1 VREILDRFQFESF
14 GAIEGGNHVTRSKW
28 ITDPVSATKHGY
40 RRLTQ
45 LNLSRLAVSCVAI
58 FAVLLP
64 LVGNALGQS
73 QASSA
78 TLTGT
83 VSDKTGAVIPGA
95 LVTLTNH
102 ALGFQ
107 REQRTPDTGI
117 FTFTLLS
124 PGIYSLSVQKQG
136 LSTFTETNIS
146 MEVGQKL
153 DIPVSLSVGN
163 VSEEVTVTSATP
175 QLDTEDANISSY
187 VDGRAIS
194 QLPLNQRNIVSLTF
208 LNAAVTNQALTQW
221 TGGTSANQPN
231 ADQDLTFLNFA
242 GSRFGDTEYLLDGHW
257 DVDPQWGG
265 IIYTP
270 GVEETQEFR
279 LQSNS
284 FSAQFGFSSG
294 NVINMV
300 TKSGSDELHGS
311 VFDFLRNS
319 AADARNYFDHNPQTH
334 FERNQFGFTLGGP
347 VILPH
352 IYSGRRRTFFFGS
365 YEGLRAASP
374 VTSTE
379 TVPTAAER
387 GGDFSALLGSPIVGV
402 KDSLGRQVYAGAI
415 YDPYSARPIVAGQI
429 DPVSGLVATSSGV
442 IMDPFGGVNGS
453 LPTNLIPTSRFD
465 KLASTLLQYYPN
477 PTNSNATNNYT
488 FSGSSPQQ
496 QDSYTVRIDQN
507 IGDKA
512 SAWGRFSN
520 RGEFKTGGVALY
532 GSNDPG
538 GPGLKNGDNRWD
550 AAGGYSL
557 NLSSSLVLSL
567 NIGWNRWIET
577 NVPQGNPFDVTQ
589 LGWLPSLNVGGGVF
603 PNVNLSNGYAGLGSG
618 SPQTAPREARSIG
631 IDITKTYGRQLYT
644 LGFDFTSQYYN
655 NLSPGN
661 ASLSFVQNGTAGFD
675 PVNPGTVGTET
686 GDSFASLLLGAGT
699 GNFQQSGSQTA
710 NMKKVDWY
718 IQDDWKV
725 KSDLTLNLGLRYEL
739 QPSPTDRFNKMAWF
753 DPTAVN
759 PITSMEATQPVGGV
773 TPPAATALGE
783 LVWPNNGN
791 TGRGV
796 ITNSYF
802 NLAPRIGFSY
812 HPLDRLVIRGAW
824 GIFYPQRA
832 SVAFDANLNGYT
844 QQTYWQDK
852 NSAISGNSYALTTP
866 ASQAFESGLLP
877 IVGNALGGLTGVGA
891 SINAIQHD
899 WKSPF
904 VQDYTLGVQYALTK
918 NDVLDVAYIGNK
930 GTNLPVSGS
939 LNQNQLSDE
948 MIAQAAQTTA
958 STGVNPMFNLVLNPF
973 YTSITQAANGG
984 CGLQGQYV
992 EAYQLERPFPEYC
1005 DIYNQ
1010 QVPIG
1015 FDTYNSLMATWTHR
1029 FSHGLQVLASY
1040 NRSKWID
1047 DVTGNAAWSWGAS
1060 NQEFRDNTNIAM
1072 NKSVDAS
1079 DVPNSL
1085 VVSYIY
1091 QIPIGRGQAIGS
1103 HLPRA
1108 VDAAVGG
1115 WQISG
1120 ISTFRNGVPLS
1131 LTDDNNT
1138 SYSMGGG
1145 QTPDQ
1150 VHTPQKVSRNWN
1162 AAGTGIIDFDT
1173 SAFQQAENFTFGN
1186 TQRNLSYLRG
1196 PGTDKT
1202 DFALEKY
1209 FLFTEKLR
1217 AQFRIEAF
1225 DVFNHPVFTNPD
1237 TGLGDSNFGLISG
1250 AFQPREL
1257 QAAIKVLW

>member
-1 VREILDRFQFESF
+1 VTVWQGITTSEMGEHSRFNRVIRASFNWHALVCIAICAIL
-14 GAIEGGNHVTRSKW
+14 
-28 ITDPVSATKHGY
+28 
-40 RRLTQ
+40 
-45 LNLSRLAVSCVAI
+45 
-58 FAVLLP
+58 LLP
-64 LVGNALGQS
+64 SGKILGQS

-78 TLTGT
+78 TLSGT
-83 VSDKTGAVIPGA
+83 VSDTTGAVIPGA
-95 LVTLTNH
+95 LITISSKD
-102 ALGFQ
+102 LGIHHQ
-107 REQRTPDTGI
+107 QQTSSTGLYA
-117 FTFTLLS
+117 FPLLP
-124 PGIYSLSVQKQG
+124 PGQYSLTVEKQG
-136 LSTFTETNIS
+136 LGTFTETNITLQ
-146 MEVGQKL
+146 VGQSL
-153 DIPVSLSVGN
+153 EVPVSLSPASVA
-163 VSEEVTVTSATP
+163 EQVTVTSEAP
-175 QLDTEDANISSY
+175 QLNTEDSNISTF
-187 VDGRAIS
+187 VDGKAILE
-194 QLPLNQRNIVSLTF
+194 LPLNQRNIVSLTF

-231 ADQDLTFLNFA
+231 ADQDLSFLNFA

-270 GVEETQEFR
+270 GVDETQEFR

-300 TKSGSDELHGS
+300 TKSGTDEIHGD

-347 VILPH
+347 VLLPH
-352 IYSGRRRTFFFGS
+352 IYNGRKKTFFFGS

-379 TVPTAAER
+379 TVPTTAER
-387 GGDFSALLGSPIVGV
+387 GGDFSTQLGAALPGV
-402 KDSLGRQVYAGAI
+402 TDYLGRQVYAGAI
-415 YDPYSARPIVAGQI
+415 YDPYSAREVTAGQV

-442 IMDPFGGVNGS
+442 VMDPFGGVNGS
-453 LPTNLIPTSRFD
+453 VPTNMISSGRFD
-465 KLASTLLQYYPN
+465 KLASTLLTYYPA
-477 PTNSNATNNYT
+477 PTNSNAVNNYV

-507 IGDKA
+507 ISDK
-512 SAWGRFSN
+512 SRAWGRFSN
-520 RGEFKTGGVALY
+520 REEFKTGGVALF
-532 GSNDPG
+532 GSNDAG

-550 AAGGYSL
+550 AAGGYSRTF
-557 NLSSSLVLSL
+557 SPSLVLSL

-577 NVPQGNPFDVTQ
+577 NVPQGNPFDVTK

-603 PNVNLSNGYAGLGSG
+603 PNVSISNGFAGLGSG

-631 IDITKTYGRQLYT
+631 VDLTKIYGRQLFT
-644 LGFDFTSQYYN
+644 LGFDFTSEYYN

-661 ASLSFVQNGTAGFD
+661 ANLSFSQNGTAGFD

-686 GDSFASLLLGAGT
+686 GNSFASFLLGAGG

-725 KSDLTLNLGLRYEL
+725 RPNLTLNLGLRYEL

-759 PITSMEATQPVGGV
+759 PITAMEVTQPVGGV
-773 TPPAATALGE
+773 SPPAVTALGK

-796 ITNSYF
+796 ITNSYLNF
-802 NLAPRIGFSY
+802 APRFGLSY
-812 HPLDRLVIRGAW
+812 HPTEKFVIRGAY
-824 GIFYPQRA
+824 GVFFPQRS

-852 NSAISGNSYALTTP
+852 DSAISGNSYAITTP
-866 ASQAFESGLLP
+866 ASQAFQGGLLP
-877 IVGNALGGLTGVGA
+877 IVGNAQGGLTGVGA
-891 SINAIQHD
+891 SINAIQHN

-904 VQDYTLGVQYALTK
+904 VQDYTFGIQYALTK

-939 LNQNQLSDE
+939 LNQNQLPDE
-948 MIAQAAQTTA
+948 YIAQAAQTTA
-958 STGVNPMFNLVLNPF
+958 STGTNPLFNLVVNPF
-973 YTSITQAANGG
+973 YTPVTQAANGG

-992 EAYQLERPFPEYC
+992 EQYQLERPFPEYC
-1005 DIYNQ
+1005 DINNQ

-1015 FDTYNSLMATWTHR
+1015 FDTYNSLMVTWTHR

-1060 NQEFRDNTNIAM
+1060 NSEFRDNTNIAM

-1091 QIPIGRGQAIGS
+1091 QLPIGRGRAVGAHMS
-1103 HLPRA
+1103 RA
-1108 VDAAVGG
+1108 VDAVAGG

-1138 SYSMGGG
+1138 SYSIGGG

-1150 VHTPQKVSRNWN
+1150 VHPPQKVSRTWN
-1162 AAGTGIIDFDT
+1162 SAATGIIDFDT
-1173 SAFQQAENFTFGN
+1173 SAFQQAASFTFGN

-1196 PGTDKT
+1196 PGTDRT
-1202 DFALEKY
+1202 DLALEKY
-1209 FLFTEKLR
+1209 FLLTEKFRMQLR
-1217 AQFRIEAF
+1217 AEAF
-1225 DVFNHPVFTNPD
+1225 DVFNHPFFTNPD

-1257 QAAIKVLW
+1257 QAAVKVIW

>member
-1 VREILDRFQFESF
+1 MTVRR
-14 GAIEGGNHVTRSKW
+14 W
-28 ITDPVSATKHGY
+28 ITPARVEHQC
-40 RRLTQ
+40 RRREFQISFKGLVC
-45 LNLSRLAVSCVAI
+45 LAVFAI
-58 FAVLLP
+58 LLLP
-64 LVGNALGQS
+64 PARALGQS
-73 QASSA
+73 EASSA
-78 TLTGT
+78 TLSGT
-83 VSDKTGAVIPGA
+83 VTDRTGAVIPDA
-95 LVTLTNH
+95 LVTLTSRDQ
-102 ALGFQ
+102 GFQ
-107 REQRTPDTGI
+107 HQQQTSGAGLY
-117 FTFTLLS
+117 TFTLLP
-124 PGIYSLSVQKQG
+124 PGIYSLSVQKPG
-136 LSTFTETNIS
+136 MSSFTVKNINLQ
-146 MEVGQKL
+146 VGQIL
-153 DIPVSLSVGN
+153 EVPVSLAVGSVA
-163 VSEEVTVTSATP
+163 VEVTVTSQTP
-175 QLDTEDANISSY
+175 QLNTEDANVSSY
-187 VDGRAIS
+187 VDGRAIVE
-194 QLPLNQRNIVSLTF
+194 LPLNQRNIVSLTF

-270 GVEETQEFR
+270 GVDETQEFR

-284 FSAQFGFSSG
+284 FSAQYGFSSG
-294 NVINMV
+294 NVVNMV
-300 TKSGSDELHGS
+300 TKSGTDELHGD

-347 VILPH
+347 VALPH
-352 IYSGRRRTFFFGS
+352 IYSGRKRTFFFGA

-374 VTSTE
+374 VTATE
-379 TVPTAAER
+379 TVPTTAER
-387 GGDFSALLGSPIVGV
+387 GGDFSALLGAPIDGA
-402 KDSLGRQVYAGAI
+402 KDYLGRQVYAGAI
-415 YDPYSARPIVAGQI
+415 YDPYSARPVTAGQI

-453 LPTNLIPTSRFD
+453 VPTNMIPTARFD
-465 KLASTLLQYYPN
+465 KLASTLLTYYPN
-477 PTNSNATNNYT
+477 PTNSNSTNNYT

-507 IGDKA
+507 IGDK
-512 SAWGRFSN
+512 SRAWARFSN
-520 RGEFKTGGVALY
+520 REEFKTGGVALF

-550 AAGGYSL
+550 AAGGYSRTF
-557 NLSSSLVLSL
+557 SPSLVLSV

-577 NVPQGNPFDVTQ
+577 NVPQGNPFDVTR
-589 LGWLPSLNVGGGVF
+589 LGWPASLKVGGGVF

-631 IDITKTYGRQLYT
+631 VDTTKTFGRQLYT
-644 LGFDFTSQYYN
+644 LGFDFTTEYYN

-661 ASLSFVQNGTAGFD
+661 ASLSFVQSGTAGFD
-675 PVNPGTVGTET
+675 PVNPGTVGPAT
-686 GDSFASLLLGAGT
+686 GDSFASLLLGVGT
-699 GNFQQSGSQTA
+699 GSFQQSGSQTA
-710 NMKKVDWY
+710 NMKKIDWY

-725 KSDLTLNLGLRYEL
+725 KPNLTLNLGLRYEL

-759 PITSMEATQPVGGV
+759 PITSMEVTQPVGGASQ
-773 TPPAATALGE
+773 PAVTALGE

-796 ITNSYF
+796 ITNSYLNF
-802 NLAPRIGFSY
+802 APRLGFSY
-812 HPLDRLVIRGAW
+812 HPVERLVVRGAW

-832 SVAFDANLNGYT
+832 SVAFDANLNGFT

-852 NSAISGNSYALTTP
+852 DSAISGNPYAVTTA
-866 ASQAFESGLLP
+866 ASQAFQGGLLP

-891 SINAIQHD
+891 SINAIQHN

-904 VQDYTLGVQYALTK
+904 VQDYMFGIQYALTS

-939 LNQNQLSDE
+939 LDQNQLPDE
-948 MIAQAAQTTA
+948 LIAQAAQITA
-958 STGVNPMFNLVLNPF
+958 STGTNPLFKLVPNPF
-973 YTSITQAANGG
+973 YSPLTQAANGG

-992 EAYQLERPFPEYC
+992 EQYQLERPFPEYC

-1015 FDTYNSLMATWTHR
+1015 FDTYNSLLVTWTHR

-1091 QIPIGRGQAIGS
+1091 QLPVGRGQKFAS
-1103 HLPRA
+1103 QLPKA
-1108 VDAAVGG
+1108 LDAAVGG
-1115 WQISG
+1115 WQVSG

-1138 SYSMGGG
+1138 SYSFGGG

-1150 VHTPQKVSRNWN
+1150 VHPPHSVSHKWN
-1162 AAGTGIIDFDT
+1162 SAGTGIVDFDT
-1173 SAFQQAENFTFGN
+1173 SAFQQAASFTFGN

-1202 DFALEKY
+1202 DLALEKY
-1209 FLFTEKLR
+1209 FAVNERLRTE
-1217 AQFRIEAF
+1217 FRFEAF
-1225 DVFNHPVFTNPD
+1225 DVFNHPFFTNPD

>member
-1 VREILDRFQFESF
+1 MTVQQRNTTQSIAYNRR
-14 GAIEGGNHVTRSKW
+14 H
-28 ITDPVSATKHGY
+28 PVFRT
-40 RRLTQ
+40 L
-45 LNLSRLAVSCVAI
+45 LNRLALVCLAAL
-58 FAVLLP
+58 AVLLLP
-64 LVGNALGQS
+64 SGRVLGQS

-78 TLTGT
+78 TLSGT
-83 VSDKTGAVIPGA
+83 VTDKTGAVIPGA
-95 LVTLTNH
+95 LITLTSKDE
-102 ALGFQ
+102 GFQ
-107 REQRTPDTGI
+107 HQQQTSATGLYA
-117 FTFTLLS
+117 FTLLP
-124 PGIYSLSVQKQG
+124 PGKYSLTVQRQG
-136 LSTFTETNIS
+136 LSTFTATNIRLQ
-146 MEVGQKL
+146 VGQIV
-153 DIPVSLSVGN
+153 DIPVSLAVGN
-163 VSEEVTVTSATP
+163 VSEEVTVTAETP
-175 QLDTEDANISSY
+175 QLNTEDSNISSF
-187 VDGRAIS
+187 VDGKAIVE
-194 QLPLNQRNIVSLTF
+194 LPLNQRNIVSLTF

-231 ADQDLTFLNFA
+231 ADQDLSFLNFA

-270 GVEETQEFR
+270 GVDETEEFR

-300 TKSGSDELHGS
+300 TKSGTDEFHGD

-319 AADARNYFDHNPQTH
+319 AADARNYFDPNPQTH

-352 IYSGRRRTFFFGS
+352 IYAGRKKTFFFGS

-374 VTSTE
+374 VTATE
-379 TVPTAAER
+379 TVPTTAER
-387 GGDFSALLGSPIVGV
+387 GGDFSALLGSALPGV
-402 KDSLGRQVYAGAI
+402 KDYLGRQVYAGAI
-415 YDPYSARPIVAGQI
+415 YDPYSARPVTAGQI
-429 DPVSGLVATSSGV
+429 DPVSGLAATSSGV
-442 IMDPFGGVNGS
+442 VVDPFGGVNGS
-453 LPTNLIPTSRFD
+453 MPTNMVASGRFD
-465 KLASTLLQYYPN
+465 KLASALLTYYPA
-477 PTNSNATNNYT
+477 PTNSNAVNNYV
-488 FSGSSPQQ
+488 FSGASPQQ
-496 QDSYTVRIDQN
+496 QDSFTARIDQN
-507 IGDKA
+507 LGDK
-512 SAWGRFSN
+512 SRAWARFSN
-520 RGEFKTGGVALY
+520 RNEFKTGGVALF
-532 GSNDPG
+532 GSNDSG

-550 AAGGYSL
+550 AAGGYSRTF
-557 NLSSSLVLSL
+557 SPSLVLSV

-577 NVPQGNPFDVTQ
+577 NVPQGNPFDVTK
-589 LGWLPSLNVGGGVF
+589 LGWLASLNVGGGVF
-603 PNVNLSNGYAGLGSG
+603 PNVNLSNGYGGLGSG

-631 IDITKTYGRQLYT
+631 LDLTKMFGRQLYT
-644 LGFDFTSQYYN
+644 LGFDFTSEYYN

-661 ASLSFVQNGTAGFD
+661 ASLSFSQNGTAGYD
-675 PVNPGTVGTET
+675 PVNPGNVGAAT
-686 GDSFASLLLGAGT
+686 GDSFASFLLGVGA

-725 KSDLTLNLGLRYEL
+725 KPNLTLNLGLRYEL

-759 PITSMEATQPVGGV
+759 PITSMEATQPVSGISQ
-773 TPPAATALGE
+773 PAVTALGQ
-783 LVWPNNGN
+783 LMWPNNGN
-791 TGRGV
+791 NGRGV
-796 ITNSYF
+796 ITNSYLNF
-802 NLAPRIGFSY
+802 APRLGFSY
-812 HPLDRLVIRGAW
+812 HPRERLVIRGAW
-824 GIFYPQRA
+824 GVFYPQRA

-852 NSAISGNSYALTTP
+852 DSAISGNSYAITTP
-866 ASQAFESGLLP
+866 ASQAFQSGLLP
-877 IVGNALGGLTGVGA
+877 IIGNALGGLTGVGA
-891 SINAIQHD
+891 SINAIQHN

-904 VQDYTLGVQYALTK
+904 VQDYTLGIQYALTK
-918 NDVLDVAYIGNK
+918 NDVLDIAYIGNK

-939 LNQNQLSDE
+939 LDQNQLPDE
-948 MIAQAAQTTA
+948 LITQAAQTTA
-958 STGVNPMFNLVLNPF
+958 STGTNPLFTLVPNPF
-973 YTSITQAANGG
+973 YTPTTQAANGG
-984 CGLQGQYV
+984 CGLQGQV
-992 EAYQLERPFPEYC
+992 VAQYQLERPFPEYC

-1015 FDTYNSLMATWTHR
+1015 FDTYNSLMVTWTHR

-1060 NQEFRDNTNIAM
+1060 NSEFRDNTNIAM

-1091 QIPIGRGQAIGS
+1091 QLPIGHGQAVGA

-1108 VDAAVGG
+1108 VDTVVGG
-1115 WQISG
+1115 WQVSG

-1150 VHTPQKVSRNWN
+1150 VHAPQKVSRVWN
-1162 AAGTGIIDFDT
+1162 AARTGIIDFDT
-1173 SAFQQAENFTFGN
+1173 SAFAQAASFTFGN

-1196 PGTDKT
+1196 PGTDRT
-1202 DFALEKY
+1202 DLALEKY
-1209 FLFTEKLR
+1209 FLINEKIRTEL
-1217 AQFRIEAF
+1217 RIEAF
-1225 DVFNHPVFTNPD
+1225 DVFNHPFFTNPD
-1237 TGLGDSNFGLISG
+1237 TGLGDSNFGLVSG

>member
-1 VREILDRFQFESF
+1 MTVQQ
-14 GAIEGGNHVTRSKW
+14 W
-28 ITDPVSATKHGY
+28 ITTPKSVGCNRRPRVFRTGSS
-40 RRLTQ
+40 RLTVV
-45 LNLSRLAVSCVAI
+45 SLAV
-58 FAVLLP
+58 FAVLL
-64 LVGNALGQS
+64 LATGRVWGQS

-78 TLTGT
+78 TLSGT
-83 VSDKTGAVIPGA
+83 VTDKSGAVIPGA
-95 LVTLTNH
+95 QLTLTSKDE
-102 ALGFQ
+102 GFQ
-107 REQRTPDTGI
+107 HQQETSGAGL
-117 FTFTLLS
+117 FTFTLLP
-124 PGIYSLSVQKQG
+124 PGKYSLTVHKEG
-136 LSTFTETNIS
+136 LSTFTETDINLQ
-146 MEVGQKL
+146 VGQII
-153 DIPVSLSVGN
+153 DIPVTLAVGN
-163 VSEEVTVTSATP
+163 VSEQVTVSSDTP
-175 QLDTEDANISSY
+175 QLNTEDSNISTF
-187 VDGRAIS
+187 VDGKAIVE
-194 QLPLNQRNIVSLTF
+194 LPLNQRNIVSLTF

-231 ADQDLTFLNFA
+231 ADQDLSFLNFA

-270 GVEETQEFR
+270 GVDETEEFR

-300 TKSGSDELHGS
+300 TKSGTDELHGG

-347 VILPH
+347 VVLPR
-352 IYSGRRRTFFFGS
+352 IYAGRKKTFFFGS

-374 VTSTE
+374 VTATE
-379 TVPTAAER
+379 TVPTNAER
-387 GGDFSALLGSPIVGV
+387 GGDFSALLGSALPGV
-402 KDSLGRQVYAGAI
+402 KDYLGRQVYAGAI
-415 YDPYSARPIVAGQI
+415 YDPYSARPVTAGQV

-442 IMDPFGGVNGS
+442 VVDPFGGASGS
-453 LPTNLIPTSRFD
+453 VPTNMIASGRFD
-465 KLASTLLQYYPN
+465 KLASALLTYYPA
-477 PTNSNATNNYT
+477 PTNSNAENNYV

-496 QDSYTVRIDQN
+496 QDSFTVRIDQN
-507 IGDKA
+507 LGDK
-512 SAWGRFSN
+512 SRAWARFSN
-520 RGEFKTGGVALY
+520 RAEFKTGGVALF

-538 GPGLKNGDNRWD
+538 GPGLRDGDNRWD
-550 AAGGYSL
+550 SAGGYSRTF
-557 NLSSSLVLSL
+557 SPSLVLSV

-577 NVPQGNPFDVTQ
+577 NVPQGNPFDVTK
-589 LGWLPSLNVGGGVF
+589 LGWLASLNVGGGVF
-603 PNVNLSNGYAGLGSG
+603 PSVNLSNGYASLGSG

-631 IDITKTYGRQLYT
+631 LDLTKTLGRQLYT
-644 LGFDFTSQYYN
+644 LGFDFTSEYYN

-661 ASLSFVQNGTAGFD
+661 ANLSFSQNGTAGYD
-675 PVNPGTVGTET
+675 PVNPGTIGAET
-686 GDSFASLLLGAGT
+686 GDSFASFLLGVGT
-699 GNFQQSGSQTA
+699 GNFQQSGSQTS

-725 KSDLTLNLGLRYEL
+725 SHNLTLNLGLRYEL

-753 DPTAVN
+753 DPTAAN

-773 TPPAATALGE
+773 SQPAVTALGQ

-796 ITNSYF
+796 ITNSYLNF
-802 NLAPRIGFSY
+802 APRFGFSY
-812 HPLDRLVIRGAW
+812 HPAERLVIRAAW
-824 GIFYPQRA
+824 GVFYPQRA

-852 NSAISGNSYALTTP
+852 DSAISGNSYAITTP
-866 ASQAFESGLLP
+866 ATQAFQTGLLP
-877 IVGNALGGLTGVGA
+877 IIGNALGGLTGVGA
-891 SINAIQHD
+891 SINGIQHN

-904 VQDYTLGVQYALTK
+904 VQDYTLGIQYAITK
-918 NDVLDVAYIGNK
+918 NDVLEIAYIGNK

-939 LNQNQLSDE
+939 LDQNQLPDE
-948 MIAQAAQTTA
+948 LIAQAAQTTA
-958 STGVNPMFNLVLNPF
+958 NTGTNPLFNLVPNPF
-973 YTSITQAANGG
+973 YTPTTVAANGG
-984 CGLQGQYV
+984 CGLQGQVV
-992 EAYQLERPFPEYC
+992 EQYQLERPFPEYC

-1015 FDTYNSLMATWTHR
+1015 FDTYNSLLVTWTHR

-1060 NQEFRDNTNIAM
+1060 NSEFRDNTNIAM

-1091 QIPIGRGQAIGS
+1091 QLPIGRGHAVGAD
-1103 HLPRA
+1103 LPRA
-1108 VDAAVGG
+1108 IDTVVGG
-1115 WQISG
+1115 WQVSG

-1150 VHTPQKVSRNWN
+1150 VHTPQKVAHVWN

-1173 SAFQQAENFTFGN
+1173 SAFTQAASFTFGN

-1202 DFALEKY
+1202 DLGLEKY
-1209 FLFTEKLR
+1209 FSINEKIR
-1217 AQFRIEAF
+1217 AELRIEAF
-1225 DVFNHPVFTNPD
+1225 DIFNHPFFTNPD
-1237 TGLGDSNFGLISG
+1237 TGLGDSNFGLVSG